1 MNIKKGDTVIIRSG
15 KDRGKKGKVL
25 RVVTKSGKVLVEGIN
40 IIKKHQRQTQKFQG
54 GIVERPA
61 ALVFCKVTIICPRC
75 NKAGKIKRVE
85 GTRVCK
91 KCGEAIDKE

>member
-1 MNIKKGDTVIIRSG
+1 MNIKKGDTVTVRAG

-40 IIKKHQRQTQKFQG
+40 IVKKHQRQTQKFQG

-61 ALVFCKVTIICPRC
+61 AIIMSKVTIVCPRC
-75 NKAGKIKRVE
+75 GKAAKIKRVE
-85 GTRVCK
+85 GTRACK